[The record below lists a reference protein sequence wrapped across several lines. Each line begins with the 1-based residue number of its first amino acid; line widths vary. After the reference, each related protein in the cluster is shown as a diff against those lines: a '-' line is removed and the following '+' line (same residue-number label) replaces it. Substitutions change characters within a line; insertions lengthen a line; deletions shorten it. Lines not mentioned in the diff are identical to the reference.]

1 MYDIPLFDL
10 NYGAEEEQAVLET
23 IRSKWIS
30 SGPKCEELER
40 TFENMLGVKHALT
53 LSNCT
58 AALHLAC
65 FSAGISAGDE
75 VICPS
80 LTFVATVN
88 AIRYMNAVP
97 VFCDIKSLNNL
108 TIDPEKAKKLI
119 TDKTKAIIVMD
130 YAGYPCDMDAVMA
143 MAKEYGLKV
152 IEDACHGPLSEYKGK
167 CLGSIGDIGCFSFF
181 SNKNISTGEGGV
193 LTTNDDEI
201 YERCK
206 YLRSHGM
213 TTMSFRLTFLR

>member
-75 VICPS
+75 VICP
-80 LTFVATVN
+80 
-88 AIRYMNAVP
+88 
-97 VFCDIKSLNNL
+97 
-108 TIDPEKAKKLI
+108 
-119 TDKTKAIIVMD
+119 
-130 YAGYPCDMDAVMA
+130 
-143 MAKEYGLKV
+143 
-152 IEDACHGPLSEYKGK
+152 
-167 CLGSIGDIGCFSFF
+167 
-181 SNKNISTGEGGV
+181 
-193 LTTNDDEI
+193 
-201 YERCK
+201 
-206 YLRSHGM
+206 
-213 TTMSFRLTFLR
+213 